1 MSTMKRG
8 EERHRLIEERLRSLQ
23 QRGSIEDWRYERSAQ
38 RYIVDVGEDI
48 ELQGGVDDTNLLVMT
63 LMSVEAFLAG
73 VIVARRE
80 MLQASRVF
88 VVDESGAASVQ

>member
-8 EERHRLIEERLRSLQ
+8 EERHRLIEERLRSLEA
-23 QRGSIEDWRYERSAQ
+23 RGSIEDWRYERSAQ
-38 RYIVDVGEDI
+38 RYIVDLGEEV
-48 ELQGGVDDTNLLVMT
+48 ELQGGTDDTNLLVMT

-80 MLQASRVF
+80 IARSGRVF
-88 VVDESGAASVQ
+88 VVDDTGVANVQ